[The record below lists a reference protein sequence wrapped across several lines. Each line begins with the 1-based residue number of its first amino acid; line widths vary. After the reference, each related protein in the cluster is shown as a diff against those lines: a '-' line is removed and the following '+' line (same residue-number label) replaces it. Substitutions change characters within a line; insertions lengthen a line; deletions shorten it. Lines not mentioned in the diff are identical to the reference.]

1 MLFNSKNK
9 LFKILKAHVGRVNA
23 ISVDKSGDTI
33 ATAGEDGFVYT
44 YILSEDSRISHKYVT
59 AVRVDVRFC
68 SVN

>member
-33 ATAGEDGFVYT
+33 ATAGEDGFVYI
-44 YILSEDSRISHKYVT
+44 YILSEDIRISHKYVT
-59 AVRVDVRFC
+59 AVRVGFHVSFDC
-68 SVN
+68 

>member
-1 MLFNSKNK
+1 MQIKTKNK

-33 ATAGEDGFVYT
+33 ATAGEDGFVYI

-59 AVRVDVRFC
+59 AVRVGFHVSFDC
-68 SVN
+68 

>member
-33 ATAGEDGFVYT
+33 ATAGEDRDL
-44 YILSEDSRISHKYVT
+44 YISIFFPKTVAFHI
-59 AVRVDVRFC
+59 
-68 SVN
+68 NM

>member
-23 ISVDKSGDTI
+23 ISGDTI
-33 ATAGEDGFVYT
+33 ATAGEDGFVYI

-59 AVRVDVRFC
+59 AVRVGFHVSFDC
-68 SVN
+68 

>member
-33 ATAGEDGFVYT
+33 ATAGEDGFVYI
-44 YILSEDSRISHKYVT
+44 YILSEDSRISHK
-59 AVRVDVRFC
+59 
-68 SVN
+68 